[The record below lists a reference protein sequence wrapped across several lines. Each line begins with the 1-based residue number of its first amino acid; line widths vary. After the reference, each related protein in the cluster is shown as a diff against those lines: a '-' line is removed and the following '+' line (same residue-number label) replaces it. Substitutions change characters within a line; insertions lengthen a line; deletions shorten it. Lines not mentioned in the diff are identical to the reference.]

1 MKKIININIF
11 LLIIYSLFFLLF
23 AKNIYFFLG
32 IINCIKFFLYSFILV
47 LIDIKIYNLYK
58 YQPPEKLPKR
68 VSIGIY
74 YNIINKIILII
85 SEIIFLSN
93 NINNFIYDT
102 IIVYYWFSIIIIL
115 ITILN
120 YSYIYENKIICILY
134 KNFYIKD
141 IKEIYK
147 CKNSFFGKKIY
158 IKLNNKSNKQIYL
171 SLKDY
176 KNLLNNINRK

>member
-85 SEIIFLSN
+85 SEIILF
-93 NINNFIYDT
+93 
-102 IIVYYWFSIIIIL
+102 
-115 ITILN
+115 
-120 YSYIYENKIICILY
+120 SYIYE
-134 KNFYIKD
+134 
-141 IKEIYK
+141 
-147 CKNSFFGKKIY
+147 
-158 IKLNNKSNKQIYL
+158 
-171 SLKDY
+171 
-176 KNLLNNINRK
+176 

>member
-1 MKKIININIF
+1 M
-11 LLIIYSLFFLLF
+11 
-23 AKNIYFFLG
+23 
-32 IINCIKFFLYSFILV
+32 V

-120 YSYIYENKIICILY
+120 YSYIYENKIICILN

-147 CKNSFFGKKIY
+147 CIISRRYVSSCCIEF
-158 IKLNNKSNKQIYL
+158 
-171 SLKDY
+171 
-176 KNLLNNINRK
+176 R